1 MTQKDKAALKLA
13 MEHARRE
20 AGRGEQL
27 DSMLNG
33 TRLQEGKGWA
43 CPPEPWERVA
53 QFAASCVQSRSLRL
67 KPWESPPCQADVD
80 GGGHDAEL
88 LRKML
93 AAGVSTWHPDPIAA
107 LEEAAR

>member
-1 MTQKDKAALKLA
+1 MTRKDKAALKLA

-20 AGRGEQL
+20 IGRGEQL

-43 CPPEPWERVA
+43 CPPEPREEVA
-53 QFAASCVQSRSLRL
+53 QFAAYCAQSRSLRL
-67 KPWESPPCQADVD
+67 KPWESPPCHADKGD
-80 GGGHDAEL
+80 TGPDAEL

-93 AAGVSTWHPDPIAA
+93 AAGVSRWHPSPLDA
-107 LEEAAR
+107 LA